1 MRYLYT
7 LLVLI
12 PVALV
17 LDRLH
22 APAAWVFG
30 ASALAILPLSAV
42 MGRATEA
49 LAERTGP
56 TVGGLLNAT
65 MGNAAELIITVFALQ
80 AGLID
85 LVKASLTG
93 SILGNLLLILGL
105 SIFVGGLRHPVQ
117 TFSAR
122 AAGMSVAHMMLAIIA
137 LGFPA
142 LFALTHP
149 ERAARVQQIELSL
162 AVAGVLILVYGAGLV
177 FTLVTHRSLVAPPV
191 GEAGAAGEQHW
202 GARRALVLL
211 VLSTVGVAFMSELL
225 VHATEEAIASL
236 GLTELFVGVI
246 VIPLIGNAAEHTAA
260 VWMAAK
266 NKMDLAFG
274 IAIGSST
281 QIALFVAPVL
291 VFIALAIGRPMD
303 FVFTGLEVA
312 SIAVASG
319 IVAVISFDGESHWLE
334 GIQLLAV
341 YAIVGVTFFFY

>member
-266 NKMDLAFG
+266 NKMTWPSASPSARVPRSPSSSPPSSSSLPWPSA
-274 IAIGSST
+274 ARWTSSSPASRSPPSPWRAASSPSSRSTASPTGSRASSSLPST
-281 QIALFVAPVL
+281 PLSA
-291 VFIALAIGRPMD
+291 
-303 FVFTGLEVA
+303 
-312 SIAVASG
+312 
-319 IVAVISFDGESHWLE
+319 
-334 GIQLLAV
+334 
-341 YAIVGVTFFFY
+341 